1 MNQRVVKAQE
11 NVATIA
17 TLINKWNEK
26 PLYARIKE
34 ERVEPLLNIEGITI
48 KSEYMLQYLLEHS
61 KKM

>member
-48 KSEYMLQYLLEHS
+48 KSE
-61 KKM
+61 